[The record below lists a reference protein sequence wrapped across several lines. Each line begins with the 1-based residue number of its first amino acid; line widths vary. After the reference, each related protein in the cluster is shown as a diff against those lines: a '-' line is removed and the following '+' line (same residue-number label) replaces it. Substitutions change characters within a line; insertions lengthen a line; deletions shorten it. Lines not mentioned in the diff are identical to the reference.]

1 MHQVQKL
8 LALSTIPSTD
18 LEGSSEELNDK
29 FRESRYKVQRKLVQS
44 SEKAE
49 PKFRRRLCPQ
59 RYSLR
64 LYSCKLRLC
73 GRSLRLKNTVY

>member
-1 MHQVQKL
+1 MHQVLKL

-29 FRESRYKVQRKLVQS
+29 LRGSRYKVQRKLVQS
-44 SEKAE
+44 SEKAD
-49 PKFRRRLCPQ
+49 PKFRRRLCLY
-59 RYSLR
+59 RHSLR

-73 GRSLRLKNTVY
+73 GRSLRLKNTTY